1 MVKLNKSIRRLVLP
15 LAAAGVLA
23 GATASQA
30 ADTIKIGILH
40 SLSGTMAISEG
51 PALIIIPICV
61 ISMIIVACRIATNV
75 TRRSGVVTHA
85 RRSGPGGRPRRY
97 LAWPGK
103 HASPSEHFQELKRL
117 G

>member
-1 MVKLNKSIRRLVLP
+1 MRHGTFNWLSYVLWTVLLIFVLVIEVLP
-15 LAAAGVLA
+15 VFLFVTAFSLAVGVP
-23 GATASQA
+23 Q
-30 ADTIKIGILH
+30 
-40 SLSGTMAISEG
+40 G
-51 PALIIIPICV
+51 PALIIIPIAFIGMV
-61 ISMIIVACRIATNV
+61 IVACLIATKL
-75 TRRSGVVTHA
+75 TRRPVVVSDA